1 MNIRTTG
8 SAPQSTGRAGFWIDV
23 AIGAA
28 LAVIMGVLLKTFVLA
43 AVQVPTASM
52 RGTLLPGDFIL
63 VNKLQRQ
70 TRIGDV
76 VVVHPPACA
85 VTGSARG
92 DVLFVKRCI
101 ATGGDTVE
109 FQSQGIA
116 VNQKNLILPGT
127 AAFWLDPGRGFRND
141 AGKRI
146 VVPQGSLFLL
156 GDNPSESSDSRTW
169 GCIPVED
176 VVGGAVAVYWS
187 VAPSGPESLRSQQG
201 GVRWGRIGTIIR

>member
-1 MNIRTTG
+1 MGTTG
-8 SAPQSTGRAGFWIDV
+8 SAPQSAGRAGFWIDIG
-23 AIGAA
+23 IGAA
-28 LAVIMGVLLKTFVLA
+28 IAVVVGVVLKTFVLG

-52 RGTLLPGDFIL
+52 RATLLPGDFIL

-76 VVVHPPACA
+76 IVVHPPACA
-85 VTGSARG
+85 VPGSARG

-109 FQSQGIA
+109 FRPRGIA
-116 VNQKNLILPGT
+116 VNQKPLFLPGT
-127 AAFWLDPGRGFRND
+127 AAFWADPESGFKND

-146 VVPQGSLFLL
+146 IVPTGSLFLL
-156 GDNPSESSDSRTW
+156 GDNPSESSDSRAW
-169 GCIPVED
+169 GCIPASD

-187 VAPSGPESLRSQQG
+187 VSPEGPQSGRDHQG
-201 GVRWGRIGTIIR
+201 GVRWERIGTIIR